1 MYRVKMYIRSKVD
14 VLLFQ
19 CDFDENDALN
29 YKAVEIK
36 DFGIDELS
44 ESLFKDLAGNK
55 MKSTFINEKDEKEE
69 IVFNEDVISNINK
82 YIRYEKEGY
91 FPVKIVLINI

>member
-1 MYRVKMYIRSKVD
+1 
-14 VLLFQ
+14 
-19 CDFDENDALN
+19 
-29 YKAVEIK
+29 
-36 DFGIDELS
+36 
-44 ESLFKDLAGNK
+44 